1 MSVQARL
8 DISGIQAAQN
18 ANARLVASVKP
29 SGNLERAIK
38 AMTIEA
44 ERRAVI
50 YTHVDTGAL
59 RASHRVELAGPR
71 GRVYIDPSSV
81 NPRTK
86 QKPSVYGVYERDRG
100 GEHDFYGRVVNE
112 ASDLFALGERVYAEG
127 L

>member
-1 MSVQARL
+1 MSVQVSL
-8 DISGIQAAQN
+8 DIAGIQAAQN

-50 YTHVDTGAL
+50 YTHVDTGSL
-59 RASHRVELAGPR
+59 RASHRMELIGPR

-86 QKPSVYGVYERDRG
+86 RKPSVYGVYERDRG

-112 ASDLFALGERVYAEG
+112 ASDLFALGERVYTEG